1 MIGNRPR
8 FAVLLAITVAVTLA
22 AATAFS
28 AEPAPAAKPTIAKIC
43 TSCHKA
49 EPNTLR
55 GYFDS
60 VAARAKTIQMKIDEA
75 VVLVKF
81 DEDEI
86 KVVTPE
92 GKIRDGEV
100 LKETKKGH
108 EIKIEYT
115 EKDGVRTAVR
125 LVEKPPVKLPAEMI
139 ISTAEVEKLVALG
152 PEKGKYFLYD
162 SRPLPRIQQGM
173 IPTAVSLPFPAFDK
187 LAAKVLPKDKDALIV
202 LYCAG
207 PSCNMSPGSATK
219 AKALGYTNI
228 KVYVDGMPAWQQKN
242 HGVLS
247 VQFLKDAWINKGV
260 SHVLLDV
267 RSDEETAKG
276 FIKGA
281 VAFPAAQAE
290 KLAKEL
296 PPKEKKP
303 PVIIYD
309 AKDGKQASE
318 VAKAVLKAG
327 YKNVQ
332 VLSGGF
338 DAWQAAKFE
347 AAGGKPAVK
356 AVYERKLLPGE
367 IGLDEFRK
375 IAAQTPDNVVIVDV
389 RNPDETAKGVLKGAR
404 LIPSEEIKD
413 RKADLPKDKVIVTH
427 CSTGTRAE
435 MAYHTMKELGLTNV
449 KFLNA
454 KMDIKK
460 DGSYTM
466 TQD

>member
-1 MIGNRPR
+1 MTGNRSR
-8 FAVLLAITVAVTLA
+8 SAVLLATAAAVMLA

-28 AEPAPAAKPTIAKIC
+28 VEPAPVPKPTMAKIC

-60 VAARAKTIQMKIDEA
+60 VAFKAKAIQMKIDEA
-75 VVLVKF
+75 TVLVKF

-92 GKIRDGEV
+92 GKAMDGDG
-100 LKETKKGH
+100 LKKTQKGH

-115 EKDGVRTAVR
+115 EKDGVKTAVR
-125 LVEKPPVKLPAEMI
+125 VVEKPPVKLPAEML
-139 ISTAEVEKLVALG
+139 ISTAEVERLVALG

-173 IPTAVSLPFPAFDK
+173 IPTAISLPFPAFDK
-187 LAAKVLPKDKDALIV
+187 MVGKLPKEKDALIV
-202 LYCAG
+202 FYCAG

-228 KVYVDGMPAWQQKN
+228 KVYVDGMPAWLQKN
-242 HGVLS
+242 HGVLP
-247 VQFLKDAWINKGV
+247 VQFLKDAWIDKGA

-267 RSDEETAKG
+267 RSDEETARG

-290 KLAKEL
+290 KLVKDL

-303 PVIIYD
+303 PVIVYD
-309 AKDGKQASE
+309 AKDGSQAE
-318 VAKAVLKAG
+318 IVAKAAIKAG

-338 DAWQAAKFE
+338 AAWQGAKFE
-347 AAGGKPAVK
+347 AASGKPAVK
-356 AVYERKLLPGE
+356 ATYERKLLPGE
-367 IGLDEFRK
+367 ISIDEFSK
-375 IAAQTPDNVVIVDV
+375 IAAQIPANVVIVDV
-389 RNPDETAKGVLKGAR
+389 RNPDETAKGTLKGAK
-404 LIPSEEIKD
+404 LVPSEELKD
-413 RKADLPKDKVIVTH
+413 RKAELPKDKLIVTH

-435 MAYHTMKELGLTNV
+435 MAYHAIKELGFSNV

-454 KMDIKK
+454 KVDFDKSGAYKIST
-460 DGSYTM
+460 D
-466 TQD
+466 